1 MQGVH
6 GITKNAL
13 VRPMLDHPITSLP
26 GIGPKL
32 SKGYRHLGIET
43 IRDLLFAFPLRYED
57 FREVKGIA
65 DVEPGSSTTVQG
77 TVTSIRSR
85 RSPRKKMMLTEATIE
100 DTTGTISA
108 VWFHQPYIA
117 KTLKVGDHISL
128 SGKIDDG
135 YGLSIVNPQF
145 EKLSL
150 SGQTMHTGRL
160 VPVYSTA
167 GKMAQKGR
175 RNAVQR
181 SLPAANDLEE
191 WLPSWVMA
199 DYDLIE
205 LKDAVPVL
213 HFPEEQ
219 SAWEKA
225 MRRMKMGELVL
236 HQLGH
241 VQAKVEIESAEA
253 EVIRFDEDRI
263 RSFVDLLP
271 FNLTNAQKK
280 AIFGAL
286 KDMESGTPM
295 HRLLEG
301 DVGAGKTVV
310 AAAVADHVTAEGR
323 QTAYLAPTEILAV
336 QQATSF
342 LETLG
347 ERASVALLT
356 NSYQELNGSSVS
368 RKQVLDALIDGRV
381 DILIGTHALL
391 TGDVQVPDLTLVIVD
406 EQHRFGVDQRKK
418 LLATRKDGMTPH
430 FLSMTATPIPRT
442 LAMALYGDMSISVL
456 DELPPGR
463 GEVDTVLLRPEQ
475 DKQAYG
481 LIAEKIRSGQQA
493 YIVCPFIEESES
505 SDAESV
511 TNLVQKL
518 SKGTLKVFT
527 IEALHGK
534 MKPKEKDDVMERF
547 RSGDIDI
554 LVSTTVIEVGVNVP
568 NATTIFIEGAER
580 FGLAQLHQLR
590 GRVRRSSEKATCF
603 LHPTT
608 MSGTTKERL
617 KAMVDHDN
625 GFELAEID
633 LKLRGP
639 GDKYGTRQS
648 GLPEFEFASLSDH
661 ALIAQAR
668 EVAEK
673 LLEEDPDLSKH
684 ALLLAELAQF
694 TERKRD

>member
-1 MQGVH
+1 
-6 GITKNAL
+6 
-13 VRPMLDHPITSLP
+13 MLDHLITALP

-32 SKGYRHLGIET
+32 SQAYRHLGIET
-43 IRDLLFAFPLRYED
+43 VKDLLFAFPLRYED
-57 FREVKGIA
+57 YRQVKGIA
-65 DVEPGSSTTVQG
+65 DVEPGSATTVQG
-77 TVTSIRSR
+77 TITGIRSR
-85 RSPRKKMMLTEATIE
+85 RSPRKRMMLTEATVE
-100 DTTGTISA
+100 DATGTINA

-117 KTLKVGDHISL
+117 KALKVGDKVSL

-135 YGLSIVNPQF
+135 YGLTLMNPQF
-145 EKLSL
+145 EKLSV
-150 SGQTMHTGRL
+150 SGKTMHTGRL

-175 RNAVQR
+175 RSAVQHA
-181 SLPAANDLEE
+181 LPAARDLQE
-191 WLPSWVMA
+191 WLPDWVMDA
-199 DYDLIE
+199 YDL
-205 LKDAVPVL
+205 LSLADAVPVL

-219 SAWEKA
+219 QRWEQA
-225 MRRMKMGELVL
+225 MRRMKLGELVL
-236 HQLGH
+236 HQIGH
-241 VQAKVEIESAEA
+241 VRAKIEIESASARTVPFGE
-253 EVIRFDEDRI
+253 ERI

-271 FNLTNAQKK
+271 FALTSAQKK
-280 AIFGAL
+280 AVYAAL
-286 KDMESGTPM
+286 QDMERGIPM

-310 AAAVADHVTAEGR
+310 AAAVADHVAAAGG

-342 LETLG
+342 LETFG
-347 ERASVALLT
+347 DRASVALLT
-356 NSYQELNGSSVS
+356 SAYQELNGVTVP
-368 RKQVLDALIDGRV
+368 RKEVLDALIDGRIDV
-381 DILIGTHALL
+381 LIGTHALL

-406 EQHRFGVDQRKK
+406 EQHRFGVEQRKK
-418 LLATRKDGMTPH
+418 LLLPRNGNTPH

-442 LAMALYGDMSISVL
+442 LAMALYGDMRISVL

-463 GEVDTVLLRPEQ
+463 GEVETVLLRPGQ

-481 LIAEKIRSGQQA
+481 LMAQTLRQGQQA
-493 YIVCPFIEESES
+493 YVVCPFIEESES

-511 TNLVQKL
+511 TTLVQTL
-518 SKGTLKVFT
+518 QKGALKEFTLA
-527 IEALHGK
+527 ALHGK
-534 MKPKEKDDVMERF
+534 MKSSEKDEVMERF
-547 RSGDIDI
+547 RRGEVDV

-590 GRVRRSSEKATCF
+590 GRVRRSSQKATCF

-608 MSGTTKERL
+608 LSGTTKERL
-617 KAMVDHDN
+617 QAMVDHDN
-625 GFELAEID
+625 GFTLAEID

-639 GDKYGTRQS
+639 GDKFGTRQS

-673 LLEEDPDLSKH
+673 ILEQDPDLVAH
-684 ALLLAELAQF
+684 ELLRDELNRF
-694 TERKRD
+694 VEKMRG